1 MRNEDGAGWNR
12 PRFKTDILD
21 TQPRIFRAQ
30 RLTDSFDGR
39 RIFQRRHSSRLFKLL
54 GKVLRRA
61 VGKKVSDLSKI
72 HRTITDD
79 VLCSLNLHIIKV
91 FDDAASLFLV
101 EQRLESRAAQGMSLT
116 DLGDSKLLTD
126 MVFQVL
132 QNFCNPSG
140 LMRRRFLPENL
151 RDLFWRDGIFSVVI
165 ADNID

>member
-72 HRTITDD
+72 HRTI
-79 VLCSLNLHIIKV
+79 
-91 FDDAASLFLV
+91 
-101 EQRLESRAAQGMSLT
+101 G
-116 DLGDSKLLTD
+116 
-126 MVFQVL
+126 
-132 QNFCNPSG
+132 
-140 LMRRRFLPENL
+140 
-151 RDLFWRDGIFSVVI
+151 
-165 ADNID
+165 